1 MGTFAVISI
10 MVGKSV
16 LRLATMED
24 HTTPNSTMIG
34 SVEPTVAAL
43 VAGPSYTPVQVATA
57 LCFVVGILQIIM
69 FLLRLGAV
77 SSLLSETLVSGFT
90 TGAAIHVFTSQ
101 VKDLFGLRLTPV
113 TGYFEIILVS
123 YELYLKRNYILIW
136 LFF

>member
-16 LRLATMED
+16 LRLATDEE
-24 HTTPNSTMIG
+24 HHIGNST
-34 SVEPTVAAL
+34 VTVTATDPSTAAL
-43 VAGPSYTPVQVATA
+43 LSGPIYTPVQVATA
-57 LCFVVGILQIIM
+57 LCFVVGVLQLVM

-101 VKDLFGLRLTPV
+101 VKDLFGLRLTPT

-123 YELYLKRNYILIW
+123 RLVI
-136 LFF
+136 FS